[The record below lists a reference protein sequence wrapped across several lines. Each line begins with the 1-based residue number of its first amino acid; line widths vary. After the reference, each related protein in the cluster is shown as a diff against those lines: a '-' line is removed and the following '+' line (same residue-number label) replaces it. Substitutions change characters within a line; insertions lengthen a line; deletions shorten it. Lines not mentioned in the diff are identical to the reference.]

1 MDDGIG
7 KFEKAKSHHGDT
19 EARRKS
25 GNANYDFNFR
35 FDIFQQPFVFL
46 RVLCG

>member
-19 EARRKS
+19 EAWRKS
-25 GNANYDFNFR
+25 GNSNDFKFK
-35 FDIFQQPFVFL
+35 FAIFQESFVFL
-46 RVLCG
+46 RVLYG